1 MSLAASGA
9 SLRRSGC
16 HFRRSE
22 RYAVRILSSVAPS
35 WSPRISY
42 ADCPSVVAE
51 FLTRNAMLCERGES
65 ARVEE
70 EEQRMRGSNILL
82 VVPAAA
88 AQGAMVMKHTGGPIF
103 SSLKERETSR
113 ADGIG
118 SIKSV
123 SSTKTYGQGNA
134 NWFTYNSSSGMMR
147 E

>member
-35 WSPRISY
+35 WTPRISY

-51 FLTRNAMLCERGES
+51 FLTRNAMVCERGES

-70 EEQRMRGSNILL
+70 EEQRVRAPFVRGA
-82 VVPAAA
+82 VPANGFPLRLGGNCKYA
-88 AQGAMVMKHTGGPIF
+88 AMVRKT
-103 SSLKERETSR
+103 ETKLPSHPLVL
-113 ADGIG
+113 A
-118 SIKSV
+118 
-123 SSTKTYGQGNA
+123 
-134 NWFTYNSSSGMMR
+134 FL
-147 E
+147 